1 MTTPPTPE
9 QPRVTFGQPRPTF
22 VQTSPTFVWPRPTSV
37 RPELVEGFIPPKK
50 VVIIGA
56 GPAGLMAA
64 EVLSNA
70 GVEVHVYDAMPSA
83 GRKFL
88 LAGIGGLNLTHSEP
102 LAPFLTRYYER
113 KDALA
118 QVITAQPATQL
129 GAWAKN
135 LGIDTFVGSSGRVFP
150 TDMKA
155 APLLRAW
162 LHRLRER
169 GVQFHMRH
177 RWTGWEDSKTGH
189 GLGALKFEKR
199 TASDAAPEHIT
210 VTAQA
215 TVLALGGAS
224 WQRLGSDGAWVP
236 WLRAKGI
243 DVTDL
248 QPANCGFDVQNQAAS
263 GKSTSQPANSSA
275 IADSVSTPGWSA
287 HFTSKYAGHPFK
299 TVAIKIEGTATEP
312 DFHRQGEFVATQTG
326 VEGSLIYAASKLLRD
341 RIAAHGSAI
350 FTLDLLPQ
358 WDTAKVLREVAHPR
372 GSRSLSSHLSSRL
385 NLEGIK
391 LNILYELLGKDAI
404 NNPQQLA
411 TAIKAL
417 RITVTAPRPI
427 DEAISTAGGVRFEAM
442 TAQYMLSKLPGVFCA
457 GEMLDWEAPT
467 GGYLLTAAMATGR
480 AAGEGV
486 GIYLYQLQKRL

>member
-1 MTTPPTPE
+1 MKSKT
-9 QPRVTFGQPRPTF
+9 VA
-22 VQTSPTFVWPRPTSV
+22 
-37 RPELVEGFIPPKK
+37 
-50 VVIIGA
+50 IIGA

-64 EVLSNA
+64 EVLSDARDANGNA
-70 GVEVHVYDAMPSA
+70 SVEVHVYDAMPSA

-102 LAPFLTRYYER
+102 LEPFLTRYYER

-129 GAWAKN
+129 GAWAKG
-135 LGIDTFVGSSGRVFP
+135 LGIDTFTGTSGRVFP

-162 LHRLRER
+162 LHRLRTR

-177 RWTGWEDSKTGH
+177 RWTGWNDQ
-189 GLGALKFEKR
+189 GALQFEKR
-199 TASDAAPEHIT
+199 TSAATAPEHVT

-236 WLRAKGI
+236 WLRTKGI
-243 DVTDL
+243 DVADL
-248 QPANCGFDVQNQAAS
+248 QPANCGFDVAVN
-263 GKSTSQPANSSA
+263 GK
-275 IADSVSTPGWSA
+275 PGWSE
-287 HFTSKYAGHPFK
+287 HFTTKFAGQPFK
-299 TVAIKIEGTATEP
+299 TVSIKIECDNAEP
-312 DFHRQGEFVATQTG
+312 TFQRQGEFVATQTG
-326 VEGSLIYAASKLLRD
+326 VEGSLIYAASKLLRE
-341 RIAAHGSAI
+341 RIATHGSA
-350 FTLDLLPQ
+350 TLHLDLLPQ
-358 WDTAKVLREVAHPR
+358 WDAAKVLREVSHPR

-391 LNILYELLGKDAI
+391 LNILYELLGKEAM

-411 TAIKAL
+411 AAIKSL
-417 RITVTAPRPI
+417 PITVTTTRPL
-427 DEAISTAGGVRFEAM
+427 DEAISTAGGIRFEAM
-442 TAQYMLSKLPGVFCA
+442 NAQYMLSKIPGVFCA

-467 GGYLLTAAMATGR
+467 GGYLLTATMATGR
-480 AAGEGV
+480 AAGEGALA
-486 GIYLYQLQKRL
+486 YLQHSH